1 MTNSDVW
8 KKSLESIKGQI
19 PNQHFNTWFKPIVVT
34 GINET
39 SLELEVPN
47 RFFLEWLKDHYL
59 PLIQE
64 AVTKVSQREYS
75 IVWRIGKATAPRP
88 FTTLLPPHQPM
99 QIAAAERVITNT
111 QLNSNYIF
119 ENFVV
124 GKDNQLAHAAC
135 LAVANQFSNKYNP
148 LFVYG
153 GVGLGKTHLLQAIG
167 HKVIERTAG
176 SRICYYTS
184 EGFMNEFIN
193 AIQRNKMDEF
203 RNKFRRADLLLID
216 DVQFWAVGGKERTQ
230 EEFFHTFN
238 ALYEANKQI
247 VITSDKYPN
256 DLGLEERLRSRFA
269 MGLIVDIQPPDTET
283 KMAILQKKALLESV
297 VLPDDVTHYLASVG
311 GSNIRE
317 LEGYLARIIA
327 VSSLSGKEIT
337 LLMVKETL
345 KNIIKDTKMKAIT
358 IDNIQKTVALFFNMN
373 VADLKSKRRLQK
385 LVLPRQMAMYLV
397 RECCNSSFPEI
408 GSAFGNK
415 DHSTVIHAVN
425 KIKTLLDKDAE
436 QKRVINT
443 IKTLLEKEKK

>member
-1 MTNSDVW
+1 MLIILWISFAGYLMTNSDVW
-8 KKSLESIKGQI
+8 KKSLESIKGRI

-59 PLIQE
+59 SLIQE

-99 QIAAAERVITNT
+99 QIATAERVITNT

-216 DVQFWAVGGKERTQ
+216 DVQFWAAGGKERTQ

-269 MGLIVDIQPPDTET
+269 MGLIVDI
-283 KMAILQKKALLESV
+283 
-297 VLPDDVTHYLASVG
+297 
-311 GSNIRE
+311 
-317 LEGYLARIIA
+317 
-327 VSSLSGKEIT
+327 
-337 LLMVKETL
+337 
-345 KNIIKDTKMKAIT
+345 
-358 IDNIQKTVALFFNMN
+358 
-373 VADLKSKRRLQK
+373 
-385 LVLPRQMAMYLV
+385 
-397 RECCNSSFPEI
+397 
-408 GSAFGNK
+408 
-415 DHSTVIHAVN
+415 
-425 KIKTLLDKDAE
+425 
-436 QKRVINT
+436 
-443 IKTLLEKEKK
+443 